1 MVTGDAEMLLGLL
14 IFHGGS
20 VTIQKKKSMVK
31 KYETIIYIW

>member
-14 IFHGGS
+14 IFCSGS

-31 KYETIIYIW
+31 NYETIIYIW